1 MKLKSVQKVMGG
13 ILGAAVL
20 LGVPACSDDH
30 YDIKSGSQSASNTI
44 WQNIEATPSLDSL
57 AMILK
62 QVRVYTKMDD
72 KKRTLT
78 YAELLNQPQS
88 FTFFAPVND
97 TYKAKSYLDQID
109 QAKVLRASGLTAQ
122 ADTIEYNLGV
132 QFAQNHLARFNFE
145 SNKSEQELYMY
156 NGKLISL
163 NLGDNKF
170 NNRNIVGDIPS
181 SNGMLHALEGVSKF
195 SYNVYEFMGSDNAL
209 SSIYGILNDPSIN
222 KRTFSESS
230 STAGGMN
237 SEGNMVYIDSVY
249 TYNNELLNSCG
260 AQIKNEDSMYVAVIP
275 TNEAWKQAKEKLNKL
290 FNYADYYMYN
300 YAGGNLPSSAFPNR
314 FDITRPANN
323 PDSIRDYNVERT
335 LITNMYF
342 TPSIWA
348 QKYKR
353 DDIAGIAQHAMKADS
368 LITTTGKVFY
378 NPNKGGKNPLFGD
391 GHYEQA
397 SNGVVFPVT
406 SYVIDPSYTFMQ
418 SNTIDM
424 INTSAVGD
432 AYIGGQSSKGEYTYL
447 TDGTEGN
454 HDENIDI
461 SMLETKGYRYFGTG
475 STRSSLRVFFPLP
488 NLLSGKY
495 RIRMQLLPNRVNT
508 NHKWLRNSTDPE
520 TGKPVQE
527 EVEQNTLFRAVVYDD
542 EGNPLTATAEDP
554 NGYSKDIAVDE
565 YHMSIVEIFPSVE
578 IKKCYYNL
586 PTGITNCYPLLM
598 VEIPYD
604 RNNRN
609 HYQPNGTEFGPQL
622 SVVKLFIDPVHDGE

>member
-30 YDIKSGSQSASNTI
+30 FDIESGSQSAGNTI
-44 WQNIEATPSLDSL
+44 WQNIEANPELDSL

-97 TYKAKSYLDQID
+97 TYNAKAYLDQID
-109 QAKVLRASGLTAQ
+109 QAKVLRANGLTQQ

-145 SNKSEQELYMY
+145 SNKNEQEIRLY
-156 NGKLISL
+156 NGKLVMY
-163 NLGDNKF
+163 NLGEKSF
-170 NNRNIVGDIPS
+170 NGVRFNTDLANIPS
-181 SNGMLHALEGVSKF
+181 SNGMLHCLDGESPFAF
-195 SYNVYEFMGSDNAL
+195 NVYEYMGYNSEL
-209 SSIYGILNDPSIN
+209 SNIYGILNDPSIN
-222 KRTFSESS
+222 KRTFSESA

-260 AQIKNEDSMYVAVIP
+260 AQIQNEDSMYVAVIP
-275 TNEAWKQAKEKLNKL
+275 TNEAWKQAKEKLSKL
-290 FNYADYYMYN
+290 FNYADVYKFN
-300 YAGGNLPSSAFPNR
+300 YSGGNIPSQAFANR
-314 FDITRPANN
+314 YDTPN
-323 PDSIRDYNVERT
+323 PDSLTNYNVERS

-348 QKYKR
+348 QKFKR
-353 DDIAGIAQHAMKADS
+353 DQTEEIAQHAMKADS

-378 NPNKGGKNPLFGD
+378 NPNKGGLNPLFGS
-391 GHYEQA
+391 GYHVNA

-406 SYVIDPSYTFMQ
+406 SYSIDPSYTFMQ
-418 SNTIDM
+418 SDIINMTNTG
-424 INTSAVGD
+424 AVGD
-432 AYIGGQSSKGEYTYL
+432 AIIGGASSKGEYTYL
-447 TDGTEGN
+447 TEGDDGN
-454 HDENIDI
+454 LDPSIDV

-475 STRSSLRVFFPLP
+475 SPRSQLQVFFPLP

-495 RIRMQLLPNRVNT
+495 RIRIQLLPNRVDK
-508 NHKWLRNSTDPE
+508 NHKWLEDAKDEDGTPIQIE
-520 TGKPVQE
+520 Q
-527 EVEQNTLFRAVVYDD
+527 EQNTKFFAEVFDD
-542 EGNPLTATAEDP
+542 EGKSLGKSD
-554 NGYSKDIAVDE
+554 DITVDE
-565 YHMSIVEIFPSVE
+565 YNMSIVTLFESIDIE
-578 IKKCYYNL
+578 KCYYNL
-586 PTGITNCYPLLM
+586 PTGVTNCYPLLKLD
-598 VEIPYD
+598 IP
-604 RNNRN
+604 NKST
-609 HYQPNGTEFGPQL
+609 YQPERTKHGPQL
-622 SVVKLFIDPVHDGE
+622 SIVKLFIDPVHDGE